1 MDKPAKKLTISAGDL
16 MSCPRGVYY
25 KKKKTTEPLVHP
37 KIAEIWQ
44 LFGMLAEKGKLI
56 QQNVIHEWQTKG
68 LLISPERFIPW
79 NDFVS
84 GKYDAIVRIDGDLI
98 LYEIKGGGKAIFENE
113 LEAPEAYNEHRLQV
127 MLYHHFL
134 KNNFPNLKVR
144 ILYVERSGQRRLEI
158 PITYEEKE
166 IIMLLE
172 KAKKLREHIETNI
185 LPEPVETIFWNKF
198 YQKHDITLAA
208 ITCKYHALCLQDD
221 HWYEKALRDLKKE

>member
-1 MDKPAKKLTISAGDL
+1 MDKTVKRLIISAGDL
-16 MSCPRGVYY
+16 TSCPRGVYY
-25 KKKKTTEPLVHP
+25 KKKKAPEPLVHP

-56 QQNVIHEWQTKG
+56 QQRITEEWQTKG

-84 GKYDAIVRIDGDLI
+84 GKYDAIVQIDGNLV

-134 KNNFPNLKVR
+134 KNNFPNLRAR
-144 ILYVERSGQRRLEI
+144 ILYVERSGQRKLEI
-158 PITYEEKE
+158 PVTYEENE
-166 IIMLLE
+166 IITLLE
-172 KAKKLREHIETNI
+172 KAKKLKEHIETNI
-185 LPEPVETIFWNKF
+185 LPEPAKTISLNKF
-198 YQKHDITLAA
+198 TNEYDVSMAA

-221 HWYEKALRDLKKE
+221 HWYEKALQEVKK